1 MAARKKDTVRIG
13 IYYDGHYFYKV
24 SNYYKFDHPRQ
35 ARISI
40 PGLHTYTCNEVSS
53 KLGTDIGSCKIA
65 EAHYFRGR
73 SMKNG
78 NEKAIV
84 GERFFEDALTKEGVN
99 LHYLPL
105 VRGINN
111 ELKEKG
117 IDVSLAL
124 DAYKKAAARA
134 FDIFVLVAGDGDYLP
149 LVRELQAMASPMDV
163 MLISWD
169 FDCINGDVTM
179 TSQDLLEEVKY
190 PIQMANVIDDRL
202 NLKNPFIMGLFEP
215 RQLEAPAP
223 QTAYQQPGNQT
234 ASPAAYAPPPHFSQ
248 TPQPAFTPQ
257 ASPFPTAPFPAAP
270 FPATPFPAAS
280 FPGTSF
286 STPPFSAPPFSQ
298 APFSQSQP
306 SFTAAKRKALT
317 EAEMAQ
323 ERIST
328 ILSLNGSGGWI
339 RDVEYNNFY
348 FFYTDVVNRKPEEL
362 TPGMTLQFRLKF
374 DRIKTEQK
382 DNGEPSYRAIGPIYA
397 VD

>member
-1 MAARKKDTVRIG
+1 MAVRKKELIRIG

-40 PGLHTYTCNEVSS
+40 SGLHNFVVNEISTR
-53 KLGTDIGSCKIA
+53 LEIEGDRCRLA
-65 EAHYFRGR
+65 ELHYFRGR
-73 SMKNG
+73 ALKNN

-84 GERFFEDALTKEGVN
+84 GERYFEDALTKEGVN

-105 VRGINN
+105 VRGFNN

-124 DAYKKAAARA
+124 DAYKKAIGKS
-134 FDIFVLVAGDGDYLP
+134 FDVLALIAGDGDYLP
-149 LVRELQAMASPMDV
+149 LVRELQAMSTPINV
-163 MLISWD
+163 MLVSWD
-169 FDCINGDVTM
+169 YECTNGDVTM

-190 PIQMANVIDDRL
+190 PIQMARVIDDRL
-202 NLKNPFIMGLFEP
+202 NLKNPFITGLFEA
-215 RQLEAPAP
+215 RQFDA
-223 QTAYQQPGNQT
+223 
-234 ASPAAYAPPPHFSQ
+234 APPQ
-248 TPQPAFTPQ
+248 ADPQ
-257 ASPFPTAPFPAAP
+257 AAAPVHAPPFGAYPSPLQGGSLQSGPLQGTQPFPAQPSPFPSPIGAPIGPGIGASPQGFP
-270 FPATPFPAAS
+270 
-280 FPGTSF
+280 
-286 STPPFSAPPFSQ
+286 PP
-298 APFSQSQP
+298 QSHG
-306 SFTAAKRKALT
+306 SKRRALT

-348 FFYTDVVNRKPEEL
+348 FFYTDVVNKKPEEL
-362 TPGMTLQFRLKF
+362 APGMTLQFRLKF

>member
-1 MAARKKDTVRIG
+1 MPARKKEVLRIG

-35 ARISI
+35 SRISI
-40 PGLHTYTCNEVSS
+40 SGLHNYISNEVSTRLETEPDKC
-53 KLGTDIGSCKIA
+53 KLA
-65 EAHYFRGR
+65 ELHYFRGR
-73 SMKNG
+73 SIKSN

-105 VRGINN
+105 VRGVNN

-124 DAYKKAAARA
+124 DAYKKAIAKA
-134 FDIFVLVAGDGDYLP
+134 FDVMVLIAGDGDYLP
-149 LVRELQAMASPMDV
+149 LVRELQAMSTPINV
-163 MLISWD
+163 MLVSWD
-169 FDCINGDVTM
+169 YECANGDVTM
-179 TSQDLLEEVKY
+179 TSQDLLEEVTY
-190 PIQMANVIDDRL
+190 PIQMTRVIDDRL
-202 NLKNPFIMGLFEP
+202 NLKNPFIAGLFEP
-215 RQLEAPAP
+215 RQFD
-223 QTAYQQPGNQT
+223 
-234 ASPAAYAPPPHFSQ
+234 APPPS
-248 TPQPAFTPQ
+248 PPPQ
-257 ASPFPTAPFPAAP
+257 AEPQAAAP
-270 FPATPFPAAS
+270 AY
-280 FPGTSF
+280 
-286 STPPFSAPPFSQ
+286 TPPFGAYSSPLQGAPLPFPSAAFPPPS
-298 APFSQSQP
+298 PFTSSIGASSLPQGFPPPASHG
-306 SFTAAKRKALT
+306 AKRKALT

-348 FFYTDVVNRKPEEL
+348 FFYTDVINKKPEEL
-362 TPGMTLQFRLKF
+362 APGMTLQFRLKF

>member
-1 MAARKKDTVRIG
+1 MAVRKKETLRIG
-13 IYYDGHYFYKV
+13 VYYDGHYFYKV

-40 PGLHTYTCNEVSS
+40 AGLHNYICNEVSTRLEIEGDRC
-53 KLGTDIGSCKIA
+53 KLT
-65 EAHYFRGR
+65 ELHYFRGR
-73 SMKNG
+73 SLKSG

-105 VRGINN
+105 VRGVNN

-124 DAYKKAAARA
+124 DAYKKAIAKA
-134 FDIFVLVAGDGDYLP
+134 FDVMVLVAGDGDYLP
-149 LVRELQAMASPMDV
+149 LVRELQAMSTPINV
-163 MLISWD
+163 MLLSWD
-169 FDCINGDVTM
+169 YECTNGDVTM

-190 PIQMANVIDDRL
+190 PIQMARVIDDRL
-202 NLKNPFIMGLFEP
+202 NLKNPFIAGLFEP
-215 RQLEAPAP
+215 RQFD
-223 QTAYQQPGNQT
+223 
-234 ASPAAYAPPPHFSQ
+234 SPPPQAESQ
-248 TPQPAFTPQ
+248 TP
-257 ASPFPTAPFPAAP
+257 AA
-270 FPATPFPAAS
+270 AY
-280 FPGTSF
+280 
-286 STPPFSAPPFSQ
+286 TPPFGAFPSAPPYTGTGFPQPSPY
-298 APFSQSQP
+298 ASPLGGPVGASIGVGASLGALPGALPLGFPPSQP
-306 SFTAAKRKALT
+306 PHGIKRRALT

-348 FFYTDVVNRKPEEL
+348 FFYSDVVNKKPEEL
-362 TPGMTLQFRLKF
+362 APGMTLQFRLKY

>member
-1 MAARKKDTVRIG
+1 MALKKKKSIRIG
-13 IYYDGHYFYKV
+13 IYYDGHYFYKA

-40 PGLHTYTCNEVSS
+40 QGLHAYISKEVSQR
-53 KLGTDIGSCKIA
+53 LDTDEDDCKVV

-73 SMKNG
+73 SIKSG

-105 VRGINN
+105 IRSSNN

-124 DAYKKAAARA
+124 DAYKKAAAKT
-134 FDIFVLVAGDGDYLP
+134 FDVLALIAGDGDYLP
-149 LVRELQAMASPMDV
+149 LVRELQTMSMPIEV
-163 MLISWD
+163 MLLSWD
-169 FDCINGDVTM
+169 FECANGDVTM

-202 NLKNPFIMGLFEP
+202 NLKNPVILGLFEP
-215 RQLEAPAP
+215 RQMEPSNV
-223 QTAYQQPGNQT
+223 QTSFQAVSPVPVAVAQPI
-234 ASPAAYAPPPHFSQ
+234 
-248 TPQPAFTPQ
+248 
-257 ASPFPTAPFPAAP
+257 SPFPSPISPLPAQP
-270 FPATPFPAAS
+270 VVN
-280 FPGTSF
+280 SF
-286 STPPFSAPPFSQ
+286 S
-298 APFSQSQP
+298 
-306 SFTAAKRKALT
+306 KRKALT

-328 ILSLNGSGGWI
+328 ILSLNGTGGWI

-348 FFYTDVVNRKPEEL
+348 FFYSDIVNKKPEEL
-362 TPGMTLQFRLKF
+362 AAGMTLQFRLRF
-374 DRIKTEQK
+374 DRKKTEQK
-382 DNGEPSYRAIGPIYA
+382 DNGEPSYRAIGPIYV

>member
-1 MAARKKDTVRIG
+1 MALKKKKSIRIG

-40 PGLHTYTCNEVSS
+40 QGLHNYITKEVSLRLDADS
-53 KLGTDIGSCKIA
+53 EDCKVV

-73 SMKNG
+73 SIKSG

-105 VRGINN
+105 IRGANN

-124 DAYKKAAARA
+124 DAYKKATSKA
-134 FDIFVLVAGDGDYLP
+134 FDILVLIAGDGDYLP
-149 LVRELQAMASPMDV
+149 LVRELQTISVPIDV
-163 MLISWD
+163 MLLSWD
-169 FDCINGDVTM
+169 FECANGDVTM

-202 NLKNPFIMGLFEP
+202 NLKNSVILGLFEP
-215 RQLEAPAP
+215 RQIEPPNQMAFQAVNSVNPVSAVP
-223 QTAYQQPGNQT
+223 VQPI
-234 ASPAAYAPPPHFSQ
+234 
-248 TPQPAFTPQ
+248 
-257 ASPFPTAPFPAAP
+257 SPFPPQVSPLPAQ
-270 FPATPFPAAS
+270 PAS
-280 FPGTSF
+280 GF
-286 STPPFSAPPFSQ
+286 S
-298 APFSQSQP
+298 
-306 SFTAAKRKALT
+306 KRRALT

-328 ILSLNGSGGWI
+328 ILSLNGTGGWI

-348 FFYTDVVNRKPEEL
+348 FFYSDIVNKKPEEL
-362 TPGMTLQFRLKF
+362 TAGMTLQFRLRF
-374 DRIKTEQK
+374 DRKKTEQK
-382 DNGEPSYRAIGPIYA
+382 DNGEPSYRAIGPIYV

>member
-1 MAARKKDTVRIG
+1 MAGRKKEALRIG

-40 PGLHTYTCNEVSS
+40 SGLHNYICNEISTRLEIEPDRC
-53 KLGTDIGSCKIA
+53 KLV
-65 EAHYFRGR
+65 ELHYFRGR
-73 SMKNG
+73 SMKSG

-105 VRGINN
+105 VRGVNN

-124 DAYKKAAARA
+124 DAYKKAVAKS
-134 FDIFVLVAGDGDYLP
+134 FDVLALIAGDGDYLP
-149 LVRELQAMASPMDV
+149 LVRELQAMSTPINV
-163 MLISWD
+163 MLLSWD
-169 FDCINGDVTM
+169 YECTNGDVTM

-190 PIQMANVIDDRL
+190 PIQMARVIDDRL
-202 NLKNPFIMGLFEP
+202 NLKNLFITGLFEP
-215 RQLEAPAP
+215 RQFDPAP
-223 QTAYQQPGNQT
+223 PQVDTTHPPPFGAFPSPPSAFPQPSPY
-234 ASPAAYAPPPHFSQ
+234 ASPLGAPGGAVSSPQGFPPPEMKH
-248 TPQPAFTPQ
+248 
-257 ASPFPTAPFPAAP
+257 
-270 FPATPFPAAS
+270 
-280 FPGTSF
+280 GT
-286 STPPFSAPPFSQ
+286 
-298 APFSQSQP
+298 
-306 SFTAAKRKALT
+306 KRKALT
-317 EAEMAQ
+317 ETEMAQ

-348 FFYTDVVNRKPEEL
+348 FFYTDVVNKKTEEL
-362 TPGMTLQFRLKF
+362 APGMTLQFRLKY

>member
-1 MAARKKDTVRIG
+1 MAVRKKELIRIG
-13 IYYDGHYFYKV
+13 VYYDGHYFYKV

-40 PGLHTYTCNEVSS
+40 TGLHSFITNEVSTRLEIES
-53 KLGTDIGSCKIA
+53 DRCKLA
-65 EAHYFRGR
+65 ELHYFRGR
-73 SMKNG
+73 SIKNG

-84 GERFFEDALTKEGVN
+84 GERYFEDALTKEGVN

-105 VRGINN
+105 VRGVNN

-124 DAYKKAAARA
+124 DAYKKAIAKA
-134 FDIFVLVAGDGDYLP
+134 FDVMVMIAGDGDYLP
-149 LVRELQAMASPMDV
+149 LVRELQAMNTPINV
-163 MLISWD
+163 MLLSWD
-169 FDCINGDVTM
+169 YECTNGDVTM

-190 PIQMANVIDDRL
+190 PLQMARVIDDRL
-202 NLKNPFIMGLFEP
+202 NLKNPFITGLFEP
-215 RQLEAPAP
+215 RQFEA
-223 QTAYQQPGNQT
+223 
-234 ASPAAYAPPPHFSQ
+234 APPPQ
-248 TPQPAFTPQ
+248 ADPQ
-257 ASPFPTAPFPAAP
+257 AAAP
-270 FPATPFPAAS
+270 AY
-280 FPGTSF
+280 
-286 STPPFSAPPFSQ
+286 TPPFGAFPSPPPFPG
-298 APFSQSQP
+298 AVFPQP
-306 SFTAAKRKALT
+306 SPYASPLGGPAGAPAGAGALPGALPLGFPPQPPHGTKRKALT

-348 FFYTDVVNRKPEEL
+348 FFYTDVVNKKAEEL
-362 TPGMTLQFRLKF
+362 APGMTLQFRLKF

-397 VD
+397 VG

>member
-1 MAARKKDTVRIG
+1 MAARKKPNVRIG

-40 PGLHTYTCNEVSS
+40 PGLHNFIRNEVAV
-53 KLGTDIGSCKIA
+53 KLDVDVDTCIVA

-73 SMKNG
+73 TIKNG

-105 VRGINN
+105 VRGTNS

-124 DAYKKAAARA
+124 DAYKKAAAKA
-134 FDIFVLVAGDGDYLP
+134 FDVFVLVAGDGDYLP
-149 LVRELQAMASPMDV
+149 LVRELQTMGGIPINV
-163 MLISWD
+163 MLVSWD
-169 FDCINGDVTM
+169 FECTNGDVTM

-190 PIQMANVIDDRL
+190 PIQMAHVIDDRL
-202 NLKNPFIMGLFEP
+202 NLKNPVILGLFET
-215 RQLEAPAP
+215 RQAEPAGVP
-223 QTAYQQPGNQT
+223 AGVELRGAQPVT
-234 ASPAAYAPPPHFSQ
+234 PVPAFAVSPPPPYDVSPVSAVSYAPP
-248 TPQPAFTPQ
+248 QP
-257 ASPFPTAPFPAAP
+257 SPFV
-270 FPATPFPAAS
+270 
-280 FPGTSF
+280 TSF
-286 STPPFSAPPFSQ
+286 AP
-298 APFSQSQP
+298 QSYSP
-306 SFTAAKRKALT
+306 SVPSYTTRRKPLT

-328 ILSLNGSGGWI
+328 ILSLNGTGGWI
-339 RDVEYNNFY
+339 RDLEYNNFY
-348 FFYTDVVNRKPEEL
+348 FFYSDVVNKKPEEL
-362 TPGMTLQFRLKF
+362 TVGMTLQFRLKY

>member
-1 MAARKKDTVRIG
+1 MAARKKTSIRIG

-24 SNYYKFDHPRQ
+24 SNYYKFDHSRQ

-40 PGLHTYTCNEVSS
+40 PGLHNYICNEVSVR
-53 KLGTDIGSCKIA
+53 LDTDIANCKVV

-73 SMKNG
+73 SMKAG
-78 NEKAIV
+78 SEKAIV
-84 GERFFEDALTKEGVN
+84 GERYFEDALTREGVN

-105 VRGINN
+105 VRGANN

-124 DAYKKAAARA
+124 DAYKKAAAKS
-134 FDIFVLVAGDGDYLP
+134 FDIFVLIAGDGDYLP
-149 LVRELQAMASPMDV
+149 LVRELQVMGTPGVPIDV

-169 FDCINGDVTM
+169 FECTNGEVTM

-202 NLKNPFIMGLFEP
+202 NSKNPVIMGLFEA
-215 RQLEAPAP
+215 RQAEPSGIPAGVPPGPQGINPAVAPANP
-223 QTAYQQPGNQT
+223 PLPPSPFTGSIPSPSADWPL
-234 ASPAAYAPPPHFSQ
+234 ASPP
-248 TPQPAFTPQ
+248 
-257 ASPFPTAPFPAAP
+257 SPFTSSFPSQGFTQSQPPFPA
-270 FPATPFPAAS
+270 
-280 FPGTSF
+280 
-286 STPPFSAPPFSQ
+286 
-298 APFSQSQP
+298 
-306 SFTAAKRKALT
+306 KRKPLT

-328 ILSLNGSGGWI
+328 ILSLNGAGGWI
-339 RDVEYNNFY
+339 RDIEYNNFY
-348 FFYTDVVNRKPEEL
+348 FFYTDVVNKKPEEL
-362 TPGMTLQFRLKF
+362 SAGMTLQFRLRY

-382 DNGEPSYRAIGPIYA
+382 DNGEPSYRAIGPIYV

>member
-1 MAARKKDTVRIG
+1 
-13 IYYDGHYFYKV
+13 V
-24 SNYYKFDHPRQ
+24 SDRFD
-35 ARISI
+35 AD
-40 PGLHTYTCNEVSS
+40 V
-53 KLGTDIGSCKIA
+53 DDCKIV

-73 SMKNG
+73 SIKSG

-84 GERFFEDALTKEGVN
+84 GERYFEDALTKEGVN

-105 VRGINN
+105 VRGVNN

-124 DAYKKAAARA
+124 DAYKKAVAKS
-134 FDIFVLVAGDGDYLP
+134 FDIFVLIAGDGDYLP
-149 LVRELQAMASPMDV
+149 LVRELQNMGAPIDV
-163 MLISWD
+163 MLLSWD
-169 FDCINGDVTM
+169 FENSNGDVTM

-202 NLKNPFIMGLFEP
+202 NIKNSVIIGLFEP
-215 RQLEAPAP
+215 RQFEPAAQPGLAVNPAAAYPAP
-223 QTAYQQPGNQT
+223 LG
-234 ASPAAYAPPPHFSQ
+234 
-248 TPQPAFTPQ
+248 
-257 ASPFPTAPFPAAP
+257 AAP
-270 FPATPFPAAS
+270 LSSLSNETLP
-280 FPGTSF
+280 
-286 STPPFSAPPFSQ
+286 
-298 APFSQSQP
+298 SQP
-306 SFTAAKRKALT
+306 SLFATSFPAQNYSSSASHPIKRRVLT
-317 EAEMAQ
+317 EEEMAQ

-339 RDVEYNNFY
+339 RDIEYNNFY
-348 FFYTDVVNRKPEEL
+348 FFYTDVINKKPEEL